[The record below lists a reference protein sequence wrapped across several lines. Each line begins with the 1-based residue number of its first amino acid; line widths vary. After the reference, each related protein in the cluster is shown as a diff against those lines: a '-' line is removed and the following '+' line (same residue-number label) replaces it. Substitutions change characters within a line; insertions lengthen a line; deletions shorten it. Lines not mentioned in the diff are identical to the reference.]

1 MTYSQTIPLA
11 GAALLRS
18 LADNWWL
25 LLLRGIAAI
34 AFGVL
39 AFIWPGITLLTL
51 TLLWGAYAITDGV
64 LAFWAAIADKGG
76 DTASRWWF
84 ALFGV
89 ISVGAGVVT
98 FVWPGPTTF
107 ALLIVIAAWAIIGGV
122 LQIWGAIQ
130 LRKEIDG
137 EWLLILSGICS
148 IAFGAIMIFMPD
160 AGALA
165 VVWLIGWYSILGG
178 VLAIALAFR
187 VKSYK
192 QPA

>member
-1 MTYSQTIPLA
+1 MTYSETVPLG
-11 GAALLRS
+11 GASLLRA

-51 TLLWGAYAITDGV
+51 TLLWGAYAIVDGGF
-64 LAFWAAIADKGG
+64 AFWAAIADRGG

-84 ALFGV
+84 ALFGAV
-89 ISVGAGVVT
+89 SVVAGVLT
-98 FVWPGPTTF
+98 FVWPGATAL
-107 ALLIVIAAWAIIGGV
+107 ALLAVIAAWAIIGGI
-122 LQIWGAIQ
+122 LQIYGAIQ

-137 EWLLILSGICS
+137 EWLMILSGLFS
-148 IAFGAIMIFMPD
+148 IAFGVILFMQPD

-165 VVWLIGWYSILGG
+165 VVWIIGWYTILAGILTS
-178 VLAIALAFR
+178 VLAFR
-187 VKSYK
+187 LKTYK
-192 QPA
+192 AA